1 MTTHHLEGMFH
12 PTSVAVIGASQEP
25 GSVGAIVVRNL
36 FGAGFDGEIFP
47 VTPHYA
53 TIEGARTFPDIAR
66 LPTIPDLAI
75 IATPLETVPGV
86 IAALGQRGTN
96 AAVVLTGG
104 SGEAGNERRHT
115 LQTAMLEAARPHLL
129 RILGPH
135 CLGIMVP
142 GGKLNASVG
151 HIHPLPG
158 TLALVVQSDA
168 VLTSVL
174 DWATAHHIGFSHL
187 VSLGDMADVDVGDML
202 DYLATEPQ
210 TRAILLYIETITQ
223 ARKFLSAA
231 RAAARIKPVIAVKAS
246 CYAADVPAAM
256 SHLGALIGT
265 DAIYDMAFR
274 RAGVLRVNNV
284 QALFDVVETLAM
296 IRPFPGDRL
305 AIVTNSRSIGKLAI
319 DALSEQGGRLAR
331 LSPETLQRLPPL
343 PGTEFPENPVDIGD
357 AAPARRYAEV
367 FEALCTDQDVDA
379 MLILN
384 CPTALAC
391 RTAAA
396 QAVITA
402 VEQQRTRGWRR
413 GLFTCWLGE
422 HTAGAARQ
430 ALTEKGI
437 PTYPT
442 PEEAVRAFT
451 QMVRYRHSQELLMQ
465 TPPTVPDTFT
475 PETAQALHVVETAL
489 AAERSWLATHETRA
503 VLAAYGIPIVTTR
516 VAQTPEEAAQL
527 AAEVQGAIALTLLSL
542 DIADKAEVGGVAL
555 HLETPAAVREAAMA
569 MLALVRRV
577 RPEARIEGWTVQPMF
592 PWPHAQ
598 VLRIGMFDDALFGPV
613 LVFGHDGTALPVSQE
628 RALALPPLN
637 MHLARDMMAHT
648 NISQLLGGYGGPSA
662 AALETLALTLVK
674 VSQLICDRPEIA
686 ALDMH
691 PLLASP
697 QGIIALDARI
707 HVVRATRPGA
717 ARLAICPYPKEL
729 EETLHLPDGTTLLLR
744 PIRPEDEPAWQVLFQ
759 QLSMDEIRL
768 RFFRP
773 MKRLSHELAACLTQL
788 NYDREMAL
796 VLAGTAASGT
806 AELYGEVR
814 VMAEPNNEQAE
825 FAMLIRRDMTGKGL
839 GPLLLRRIIDY
850 AKQRGIRQMYGEVLS
865 ENRAMLRLCQAFGF
879 ILKAVPND
887 PGVIRA
893 TLSL

>member
-1 MTTHHLEGMFH
+1 MFH

-36 FGAGFDGEIFP
+36 FGAGFGGAIFP

-53 TIEGARTFPDIAR
+53 TIEGARTFPDIAH
-66 LPTIPDLAI
+66 LPTMPDLAV

-86 IAALGQRGTN
+86 IAALGQRGTT

-104 SGEAGNERRHT
+104 AGEAGNAQRHT
-115 LQTAMLEAARPHLL
+115 LQRALVEAAQPHRV

-142 GGKLNASVG
+142 GAKLNASVA
-151 HIHPLPG
+151 HLHPLPG
-158 TLALVVQSDA
+158 TLALVAQSNA
-168 VLTSVL
+168 VVTSVL

-187 VSLGDMADVDVGDML
+187 VAVGDMVDVDVGDML

-210 TRAILLYIETITQ
+210 TRAILLYIETLRH

-231 RAAARIKPVIAVKAS
+231 RAAARMKPVIAVKAGRG
-246 CYAADVPAAM
+246 AADVPAALA
-256 SHLGALIGT
+256 HLGALSGT
-265 DAIYDMAFR
+265 DAVYDVALR
-274 RAGVLRVNNV
+274 RAGILQVNDV
-284 QALFDVVETLAM
+284 QALFDVVATLAM
-296 IRPFPGDRL
+296 IPPFPGDRL
-305 AIVTNSRSIGKLAI
+305 AIVTNSRSLGMLAI
-319 DALSEQGGRLAR
+319 DALIEQGGRVAR
-331 LSPETLQRLPPL
+331 LSPETVQRLLPLL
-343 PGTEFPENPVDIGD
+343 PGTASPEHPVDIGD
-357 AAPARRYAEV
+357 AAPAHRYAAV
-367 FEALCTDQDVDA
+367 FEALCTDPDVGA
-379 MLILN
+379 VLVLN
-384 CPTALAC
+384 CPTAFAC

-396 QAVITA
+396 QAVIAA
-402 VEQQRTRGWRR
+402 VAQQRTRGWRR

-430 ALTEKGI
+430 AFTDKGI
-437 PTYPT
+437 PTYLT

-451 QMVRYRHSQELLMQ
+451 QMVRYRHNQELLMQ
-465 TPPTVPDTFT
+465 TPPSMPDTCT

-489 AAERSWLATHETRA
+489 AAERSWLTAPEARA
-503 VLAAYGIPIVTTR
+503 LLAAYGIPVVTTR

-527 AAEVQGAIALTLLSL
+527 ATEVQGAMAVTLLAP
-542 DIADKAEVGGVAL
+542 DIAEKAEVGGIAL
-555 HLETPAAVREAAMA
+555 HLATPAAVREAAMA
-569 MLALVRRV
+569 MLASVRRV
-577 RPEARIEGWTVQPMF
+577 RPEARVEGWTVQPML
-592 PWPHAQ
+592 PWPQALA
-598 VLRIGMFDDALFGPV
+598 LRLSLVDDALFGPV
-613 LVFGHDGTALPVSQE
+613 LVLGHAGTALSGSQA

-637 MHLARDMMAHT
+637 MPLARDMLAHPP
-648 NISQLLGGYGGPSA
+648 IAQLLEGYGGLPA
-662 AALETLALTLVK
+662 AAIETLALILVN
-674 VSQLICDRPEIA
+674 VAQLICDRPEIA
-686 ALDMH
+686 ALDLH

-744 PIRPEDEPAWQVLFQ
+744 PVRPEDEPAWQVLFQ

-768 RFFRP
+768 RFFHP

-788 NYDREMAL
+788 DYDREMAL
-796 VLAGTAASGT
+796 VLAGTAASGA

-814 VMAEPNNEQAE
+814 MMAEPNQERAE
-825 FAMLIRRDMTGKGL
+825 FALLIRRDMTGKGL

-865 ENRAMLRLCQAFGF
+865 DNRAMLRLCQAFGF
-879 ILKAVPND
+879 TLTAVPND